1 MSNQRLT
8 VIRKRRGV
16 RMLAIL
22 HLHRFHKSDFGHEF
36 RIIVTPVIITERKF
50 VMIDSQSDISLALFT
65 RSGLSASRIFFY
77 QKELGMEGTNVSS
90 SIFKMALKN
99 IWNRFQVSSLFCF
112 LCRKFEFLMINQL
125 VLDAF
130 TGAKRKVLIRI

>member
-1 MSNQRLT
+1 MAMSNQRLT

-50 VMIDSQSDISLALFT
+50 VMIDSQSDISLALLT
-65 RSGLSASRIFFY
+65 RSGLSASLFFLQNMLDSGLY
-77 QKELGMEGTNVSS
+77 P
-90 SIFKMALKN
+90 KN
-99 IWNRFQVSSLFCF
+99 NAAHS
-112 LCRKFEFLMINQL
+112 
-125 VLDAF
+125 A
-130 TGAKRKVLIRI
+130 